1 MPLLLNF
8 QHSHLLSTI
17 SKYSVLQLA
26 TIFGRS

>member
-8 QHSHLLSTI
+8 QHSSLLSTI

-26 TIFGRS
+26 TNFVHS